1 MSEEELVSEELQDA
15 LELDRRGLLK
25 LAGMLG
31 LGVAGSGIGA
41 TVARGATAS
50 AESAAALNKTFG
62 WAIAV
67 QAPFFEQQMTRY
79 MRKLLKQNG
88 WGLVTQS
95 EEGSAAKAQQIMS
108 SFIANNYYA
117 MARADG
123 APPKPFEPLAA
134 QARKNGQ
141 LWLNHAVQAVGGAG
155 QNIVF
160 DHAAA
165 GDGIGRAAV
174 AWAKKNGISQ
184 PVVGM
189 LANIPDPEGKKRTDY
204 ALRAVK
210 KAFPNTKFAGQVY
223 SVDQPQTGATATA
236 NLLQAHPDI
245 NMILTFNTVSGKG
258 AVQAANEAGKTD
270 PKTFFIGMADAED
283 ETLKEVASGTSICQ
297 ANWGAF
303 FQFSAV
309 LMCKDALKFSS
320 GGKVMPTRR
329 VGGQALVNKATVDK
343 YNKAT
348 NDPLAPSSAWVYKD
362 KSIVAYS
369 PIALKT
375 GQSVNSIF
383 KVA

>member
-1 MSEEELVSEELQDA
+1 MSEEELAGEEVQDA
-15 LELDRRGLLK
+15 LELDRKGLLK
-25 LAGMLG
+25 LAAMLG
-31 LGVAGSGIGA
+31 IGVAGSGLGA
-41 TVARGATAS
+41 RIARGATAVS
-50 AESAAALNKTFG
+50 AGSAALNQTFG

-79 MRKLLKQNG
+79 MRKLLGQNH
-88 WGLVTQS
+88 WKIVTQS
-95 EEGSAAKAQQIMS
+95 EEGSSAKAQQIMS
-108 SFIANNYYA
+108 NFITSNYWA
-117 MARADG
+117 MARADA

-134 QARKNGQ
+134 KAKQNGQ

-165 GDGIGRAAV
+165 GDGIGKAAV
-174 AWAKKNGISQ
+174 AWAKKNGVSQ

-204 ALRAVK
+204 ALKAVK

-223 SVDQPQTGATATA
+223 SVDQPQTGATATT
-236 NLLQAHPDI
+236 NLLNAHPDI

-258 AVQAANEAGKTD
+258 ATQAANEAGKTD
-270 PKTFFIGMADAED
+270 PKAFFIGMADAED
-283 ETLKEVASGTSICQ
+283 ETLKLVASGKSVCQ

-309 LMCKDALKFSS
+309 LMCRDALKFAG
-320 GGKVMPTRR
+320 GGKVEPTRR
-329 VGGQALVNKATVDK
+329 VGGKALVDAKTVNQYIK
-343 YNKAT
+343 VT
-348 NDPLAPSSAWVYKD
+348 NDPLAPGAAWVYKD

-383 KVA
+383 KVG

>member
-1 MSEEELVSEELQDA
+1 MSEEEFASEELQDA
-15 LELDRRGLLK
+15 LGLDRRDLLK

-31 LGVAGSGIGA
+31 LGVAGVGA
-41 TVARGATAS
+41 GARTALGAPAAS
-50 AESAAALNKTFG
+50 VALNKSFG
-62 WAIAV
+62 WSIAAAV
-67 QAPFFEQQMTRY
+67 PFFEQQMTRY
-79 MRKLLKQNG
+79 MRQVLKGPG
-88 WGLVTQS
+88 WRLVTQS
-95 EEGSAAKAQQIMS
+95 EDGSAVKAQQIMS
-108 SFIANNYYA
+108 SFITNNYWA
-117 MARADG
+117 MARADA

-134 QARKNGQ
+134 KAKQNGQ

-165 GDGIGRAAV
+165 GDGIGKAAV
-174 AWAKKNGISQ
+174 AWAKRNGIDA

-204 ALRAVK
+204 AIKAIK
-210 KAFPNTKFAGQVY
+210 KAFPNAKLAGQVY

-258 AVQAANEAGKTD
+258 SVQAATEAGKTD
-270 PKTFFIGMADAED
+270 PKAFFIGMADAEE
-283 ETLKEVASGTSICQ
+283 ETLKLVASGKSTCQ

-309 LMCKDALKFSS
+309 LMCRDALNFAK
-320 GGKVMPTRR
+320 GQKIQPTRR
-329 VGGQALVNKATVDK
+329 VGGKALVDAKTVTQYEK
-343 YNKAT
+343 VT
-348 NDPLAPSSAWVYKD
+348 NNPLAAGSASVYKD

-383 KVA
+383 KVGG

>member
-1 MSEEELVSEELQDA
+1 MTEEELVSEELQDA
-15 LELDRRGLLK
+15 LELDRRSLLK

-31 LGVAGSGIGA
+31 LGMAGAGLGA
-41 TVARGATAS
+41 RVARGAPATP
-50 AESAAALNKTFG
+50 AALEKTFG
-62 WAIAV
+62 WAIAAA
-67 QAPFFEQQMTRY
+67 APFFEQQMTRY
-79 MRKLLKQNG
+79 MRRLTKVAG

-95 EEGSAAKAQQIMS
+95 EDGSAVKAQQIMS
-108 SFIANNYYA
+108 TFITSNYWS
-117 MARADG
+117 MARADA

-134 QARKNGQ
+134 KAKQNGQ

-174 AWAKKNGISQ
+174 AWAKRNKIDK

-204 ALRAVK
+204 AYRAVK
-210 KAFPNTKFAGQVY
+210 KAYPNAVLAGQVY

-258 AVQAANEAGKTD
+258 SVQAANEAGKTD

-283 ETLKEVASGTSICQ
+283 ETLKLVASGKSICQ

-309 LMCKDALKFSS
+309 LMCRDSFNFSK
-320 GGKVMPTRR
+320 GKKVMPTRR
-329 VGGQALVNKATVDK
+329 VGGKALVDAKTVK
-343 YNKAT
+343 LYQKVT
-348 NDPLAPSSAWVYKD
+348 NNPLAPGSAWVYKD

-369 PIALKT
+369 PIPLKT

-383 KVA
+383 KVR